1 MNRFNSSNKIIQS
14 LWIGDKLS
22 PMELLC
28 IQSFI
33 QNGHEFHLY
42 VYNEIQN
49 TPAEVVLM
57 DANKFISETEIF
69 GDSRGVVASFSDW
82 FRYQLLYDKGGW
94 WVDMDAVCLKY
105 FDFEQEYCFSTEK
118 PHYPHRHALLNNALI
133 KSPPKA
139 EYLADILN
147 YIHSIDHTDIIWG
160 EFGPRLLRAV
170 LKHYESDKYIIPPE
184 TFCPVHWD
192 EINQLVNTGLDLS
205 DFKNSYAIHLWNE
218 TWRVAHLD
226 KDAKFHPDSLYEKL
240 KNRYGV

>member
-1 MNRFNSSNKIIQS
+1 MNRVNASNKIIQS

-22 PMELLC
+22 SMELLC

-42 VYNEIQN
+42 VYNDIHN
-49 TPAEVVLM
+49 APGEVVQM
-57 DANKFISETEIF
+57 DANKIIPENKMFR
-69 GDSRGVVASFSDW
+69 DSRGGVSSFSDW

-105 FDFEQEYCFSTEK
+105 FDFEPEYCFSTEK
-118 PHYPHRHALLNNALI
+118 PHYPHRHALLNNGFV

-139 EYLADILN
+139 GYLTDILN

-160 EFGPRLLRAV
+160 ELGPRLLRAV
-170 LKHYESDKYIIPPE
+170 LKHYESDTYLKPPE
-184 TFCPVHWD
+184 TFCPVNWD
-192 EINQLVNTGLDLS
+192 EISQLVTTRENLFDLTH
-205 DFKNSYAIHLWNE
+205 SYAIHLWNE
-218 TWRVAHLD
+218 TWRVSHFD
-226 KDAKFHPDSLYEKL
+226 KNAVYHPESLYEKL